1 MHKMLTDPLFD
12 FDIQITK
19 DQENQKLYLQLI
31 AGSTLPEPAKQYLSD
46 YLQQTHKY
54 KNIAHTNNQI
64 RFSLYQPVINSPAGK
79 RSLYMRLRRKYH
91 RERLPQ
97 AATIGVTRAC
107 QCKCAHCSA
116 DYHMA
121 SKNKQLT
128 DLELQ
133 SAVKEAVD
141 LGVTNI
147 ILLGGEPLLRKGL
160 ESIIQSV
167 DSQKAQTVL
176 FTNGEYLTKERCQ
189 SLVNSGLT
197 GIFVSIDSTD
207 QEEHERLRK
216 RPGLFKKIQEGI
228 FNAKEAGLFVAISSY
243 LTTERVN
250 DFVFE
255 KTLEL
260 GKELKVNE
268 VTFFDAIPVGR
279 MSHDQSDRCTFLD
292 LPARQRIAALTKEYR
307 AKPEY
312 PGVTPQSVLTSEI
325 GSSFCFAA
333 NTQFYLSSTGQMC
346 PCDFTPLTIGRYPNE
361 SISELWAKMIAT
373 PQYRRRSKT
382 CRMQDPDFRKNNIAK
397 IPENSLLPYS
407 LSKLAELSRS

>member
-1 MHKMLTDPLFD
+1 MQTDPLFD
-12 FDIQITK
+12 FDIQIAK
-19 DQENQKLYLQLI
+19 DQENQKSYLQLI
-31 AGSTLPEPAKQYLSD
+31 AGDTLPQNAKQYLSD
-46 YLQQTHKY
+46 YLQQTRKY

-79 RSLYMRLRRKYH
+79 RSLYMRLRRKFH

-107 QCKCAHCSA
+107 QCTCAHCSA

-121 SKNKQLT
+121 SKNRQLT

-133 SAVKEAVD
+133 TAIKEAVS
-141 LGVTNI
+141 LGVTNV

-160 ESIIQSV
+160 ESIIQAV
-167 DSQKAQTVL
+167 DTKQAQSVL
-176 FTNGEYLTKERCQ
+176 FTNGEYLTKDRCE

-197 GIFVSIDSTD
+197 GIFVSIDSPNP
-207 QEEHERLRK
+207 EEHEMLRK
-216 RPGLFKKIQEGI
+216 RPGLFAKIQQGI
-228 FNAKEAGLFVAISSY
+228 HNAKEAGLFVAISSY

-250 DFVFE
+250 DSIFE

-279 MSHDQSDRCTFLD
+279 MSHDRPDQCTFLD
-292 LPARQRIAALTKEYR
+292 LDARKRIADLTREFR

-312 PGVTPQSVLTSEI
+312 PGVTPQSILTSEI

-346 PCDFTPLTIGRYPNE
+346 PCDFTPLTIGRYPDE

-382 CRMQDPDFRKNNIAK
+382 CRMQDADFRKNNIAR
-397 IPENSLLPYS
+397 IPADAQLPYS
-407 LSKLAELSRS
+407 LYQLIETGNSK